1 MAIKLF
7 NRKQEMSD
15 PYAILDKLMSEM
27 ASDKTYI
34 EYLRLRE
41 SVQLEIFL
49 FILIVL
55 FLFGVLSANGIGE
68 GDSKHTHEDK
78 GENFNDYRL

>member
-1 MAIKLF
+1 MKLF

-68 GDSKHTHEDK
+68 GDSKNTHEDK
-78 GENFNDYRL
+78 GDHFNDYRL

>member
-1 MAIKLF
+1 MKLF

-27 ASDKTYI
+27 ASNKTYI

-49 FILIVL
+49 FIVIVL

-68 GDSKHTHEDK
+68 GDPKHTHEDK
-78 GENFNDYRL
+78 GENFDDYRL

>member
-1 MAIKLF
+1 
-7 NRKQEMSD
+7 
-15 PYAILDKLMSEM
+15 
-27 ASDKTYI
+27 
-34 EYLRLRE
+34 
-41 SVQLEIFL
+41 VEIFL

-68 GDSKHTHEDK
+68 GDSKYTHEDK